1 MRIRTKLATIALST
15 GLAVGGF
22 AGFASPA
29 QAALTGDTIATFTI
43 TAGAL
48 AITVP
53 ASTVAINTGTVAT
66 GAATASGQLGSVT
79 VADARGA
86 LVNSWT
92 TSVDSTTFVLPG
104 ATPTSNETVAV
115 NKIAYSSGAFTA
127 HSGLGV
133 FVPGT
138 LANGAVPGTAG
149 SYTGAAG
156 NSSTTWNPT
165 LTFTLLSSQVAGTY
179 TGTVTHS
186 VA

>member
-1 MRIRTKLATIALST
+1 MKIASKLATLVAVT
-15 GLAVGGF
+15 ALAVGALAAPAH
-22 AGFASPA
+22 AGP
-29 QAALTGDTIATFTI
+29 GDTTATFTI

-53 ASTVAINTGTVAT
+53 ASATLGTVAT
-66 GAATASGQLGSVT
+66 GAGTTSGTLGAVT
-79 VADARGA
+79 VADTRGA

-92 TSVDSTTFVLPG
+92 TTVSSTTFVLPG
-104 ATPTSNETVAV
+104 TPSANETVAV
-115 NKIAYSSGAFTA
+115 NQIAYLSGAFTA
-127 HSGLGV
+127 HTGLGV
-133 FVPGT
+133 FVPGV
-138 LANGAVPGTAG
+138 LANGGVPGTAG

-165 LTFTLLSSQVAGTY
+165 LTLTLLSSQVAGTY